1 MTKQLKPCPFCGGE
15 AVYMDKKTSP
25 DRPQPTIECM
35 DCGCSMSEISKE
47 FLIESWGKRADD
59 ETKLNLIATINKI
72 TEKTQAELQQALDS
86 RRNHIRES
94 GFRGSFVLYY
104 NGKIRALRN
113 ISNFISETTKAGE
126 QSCP

>member
-1 MTKQLKPCPFCGGE
+1 MTDNEIIKAWECHLG
-15 AVYMDKKTSP
+15 VD
-25 DRPQPTIECM
+25 PQRCKHCKYTEYGFYCL
-35 DCGCSMSEISKE
+35 DHLHADLLS
-47 FLIESWGKRADD
+47 LINRQQS
-59 ETKLNLIATINKI
+59 TINKI